1 VDHQIDETELVP
13 KKVTKRRFRK
23 SILHA
28 WNGRCAYCN
37 EILGRN
43 STLDHVLPRSKGGET
58 VLTNLVACCFSCNS
72 RKSSHPVFEWYQS
85 QLDYCPLREHRLHCW
100 LSGETHESHPLLHE
114 HESATS
120 QLPAKAEDAP
130 PESLNPEPANSPN
143 PFPPQSSD
151 PHHDTLQ

>member
-1 VDHQIDETELVP
+1 MDHQIDETELVP

-37 EILGRN
+37 EVLGRN

-120 QLPAKAEDAP
+120 QWPAKAEDAP

>member
-1 VDHQIDETELVP
+1 MDHQIDETELVT

-23 SILHA
+23 SIIHA

-58 VLTNLVACCFSCNS
+58 TLTNLVACCFPCNS
-72 RKSSHPVFEWYQS
+72 HKSSHPVFEWFRS
-85 QLDYCPLREHRLHCW
+85 RAEYCPEREHRLHCW
-100 LSGETHESHPLLHE
+100 LSGKTHESHPLLHE

-120 QLPAKAEDAP
+120 QWLAKVEDARPEFLGLVP
-130 PESLNPEPANSPN
+130 PNSLNPSL
-143 PFPPQSSD
+143 PQ
-151 PHHDTLQ
+151 

>member
-1 VDHQIDETELVP
+1 MGHQIDETELVP

>member
-37 EILGRN
+37 EVLGRN

-120 QLPAKAEDAP
+120 RWLATADGAQSEP
-130 PESLNPEPANSPN
+130 PDLQPANPPDRS
-143 PFPPQSSD
+143 PPQSSSPHPD
-151 PHHDTLQ
+151 PLQ